1 MRIAC
6 PKCGREYRLDPS
18 RIPAKGARF
27 TCWGCQAK
35 VEVRPLQAGQN
46 EATVTESASSK
57 DLKEQKQ
64 AVDEAKATS
73 SPPPATSNQ
82 SDSKSEDEG
91 FFTGPGIKKSTLS
104 KADSEP
110 KREPTSAA
118 KTAPL
123 LPSKLQT
130 APNPSVEAGLTGAL
144 VGGGLTGTLK
154 AQPLKITCPK
164 CQHVY
169 RIDPSRIPGGGG
181 KFTCRNCQAR
191 IEVRPNQKTEEKS
204 AEAVQKGTSRYQ
216 TPPVCQPTIPNAGLV
231 ANVTDTKPAT
241 EEELNKPGP
250 ITGPFSFKPPEEE
263 SKKEAQEAQAIFDGE
278 STMVMGSP
286 PSQIK
291 KAMEEAQA
299 KTDEEASKK
308 DFGFSFTDPSNEINE
323 PVKSPAF
330 DFSDLSK
337 PKEVGFDLPIPSKE
351 EKVEANF
358 NFLDPNAEKPAEEPK
373 EKFSFSDD
381 STPIAVGTTRKE
393 SGELPNTETASADTK
408 RDLTDPLEPIS
419 EVNSTLAMTNADIAS
434 VIESRT
440 KEKSE
445 EKTEKAE
452 KKLTI
457 PIPPVFE
464 FDLNLPET
472 KPSSEISSGLSQ
484 ASEDLN
490 ATVAVEAGKP
500 AWQSADNEEK
510 AEIKKEQSDNI
521 FDLKTS
527 VGVPS
532 LAPLNEATKA
542 DENKTKQLSSEPTF
556 NLEEKEQSSPFT
568 FIPPAVA
575 PTLEKPGANLVKE
588 PVKMEEKLPNS
599 PPFSLTKGEEEKK
612 AESKIPPPP
621 SLKPKTEPPVLKKED
636 KPASEIPAFKPPKVD
651 LPKAEPAKKEPKSD
665 PPKAK
670 ADILNKPLKE
680 EIKTEELP
688 IPVYNPD
695 IFSPPPASE
704 EAESSGSGL
713 FKGLIVGSSVA
724 LLGVIIYFAFFRT
737 PTPVVTSSPTPT
749 ETQIVKN
756 TPTVVQTPDEPITSP
771 TPKASVSPTPTTTSP
786 TPKASVSPTPATS
799 PTPKVTP
806 TPKATDKP
814 STGGSLPDSLAGA
827 GKYTVQVRATQSQ
840 GEAESIGKKLR
851 SSGAEAYVVRA
862 DLGAKGIWYRVRVGR
877 YQSFAEAQK
886 AGAELKNKGS
896 VAEFI
901 ATTY

>member
-1 MRIAC
+1 MKIAC

-46 EATVTESASSK
+46 EATVTESPSSK
-57 DLKEQKQ
+57 DLKEHKQ
-64 AVDEAKATS
+64 TVDEAKATTS

-91 FFTGPGIKKSTLS
+91 FFTGPGIKKSTLN
-104 KADSEP
+104 KTDSEP
-110 KREPTSAA
+110 KREPASAA

-130 APNPSVEAGLTGAL
+130 SPNPSVEAGLTGAL
-144 VGGGLTGTLK
+144 VGAGLTGTLK

-191 IEVRPNQKTEEKS
+191 IEVRPNQKAEEKS
-204 AEAVQKGTSRYQ
+204 PETVQKGTSRYQ
-216 TPPVCQPTIPNAGLV
+216 TPPISQPTIPNAGLV
-231 ANVTDTKPAT
+231 ANVTDAKPAT

-250 ITGPFSFKPPEEE
+250 ITGPFSFKPPTKEEE
-263 SKKEAQEAQAIFDGE
+263 PKEETPSQSVFDGE

-299 KTDEEASKK
+299 KADEEASKK
-308 DFGFSFTDPSNEINE
+308 DFAFTDPSNEVKE
-323 PVKSPAF
+323 PIKPPTF

-337 PKEVGFDLPIPSKE
+337 PKEISFDLPTSPKE
-351 EKVEANF
+351 EKVETNF
-358 NFLDPNAEKPAEEPK
+358 NFLDPKAEKLPEEPK
-373 EKFSFSDD
+373 EKFNFTDD
-381 STPIAVGTTRKE
+381 STPVAVGATRKD
-393 SGELPNTETASADTK
+393 SAELPNTETASSDTK
-408 RDLTDPLEPIS
+408 RDLTDPLDPLS

-434 VIESRT
+434 AIESRT

-445 EKTEKAE
+445 KAE

-457 PIPPVFE
+457 PTPPVFE

-472 KPSSEISSGLSQ
+472 KPTSEISSGLSQ

-500 AWQSADNEEK
+500 SWQTDAEEK
-510 AEIKKEQSDNI
+510 VETKKEQSDNI
-521 FDLKTS
+521 FDLKTVVS
-527 VGVPS
+527 MP
-532 LAPLNEATKA
+532 APIPLTKQA
-542 DENKTKQLSSEPTF
+542 SEVDDNKTKQLSSTPTF
-556 NLEEKEQSSPFT
+556 KLEEKEQSSNPFT
-568 FIPPAVA
+568 FTPAAVP

-588 PVKMEEKLPNS
+588 PIKGEEKPPS
-599 PPFSLTKGEEEKK
+599 ASPFSLTKGEEEKK
-612 AESKIPPPP
+612 AEPKIPPPP
-621 SLKPKTEPPVLKKED
+621 SLKPKTEPPVVKED
-636 KPASEIPAFKPPKVD
+636 KPAAEVPAFKPPKVD
-651 LPKAEPAKKEPKSD
+651 LPKTEPAKKDAKSD

-680 EIKTEELP
+680 EKKTEDLP
-688 IPVYNPD
+688 VPVYNPD
-695 IFSPPPASE
+695 IFSPPPPVE
-704 EAESSGSGL
+704 EPENSGSALFRGL
-713 FKGLIVGSSVA
+713 LIGSSVA
-724 LLGVIIYFAFFRT
+724 VLGLIIYFAFFKT

-756 TPTVVQTPDEPITSP
+756 TPTVVQTPDKPITSPTPTTASP
-771 TPKASVSPTPTTTSP
+771 TPKASVSPTTSP
-786 TPKASVSPTPATS
+786 TPKATASA
-799 PTPKVTP
+799 TPKITP

-814 STGGSLPDSLAGA
+814 STAGSLPDSLAGA

-851 SSGAEAYVVRA
+851 STGAEVYVVRA

-877 YQSFAEAQK
+877 YQSFAEAQR
-886 AGAELKNKGS
+886 AGAELKNKGN